1 MWSANNK
8 LKKIYI
14 YHIALTSHWLCQITK
29 PLQFP
34 VTKQRKTCK
43 RCFFLWKMEKEG
55 EQKPK
60 VSYAIGS
67 LRDPVHVSPTLCY
80 SHFHL
85 LHRESALQGCGYRP
99 ANCEKPYTK
108 RKTNRTTTGKL
119 SRSLINPKSAP
130 SWRDT
135 GGKAF
140 PVNRPHSH

>member
-1 MWSANNK
+1 
-8 LKKIYI
+8 
-14 YHIALTSHWLCQITK
+14 
-29 PLQFP
+29 
-34 VTKQRKTCK
+34 
-43 RCFFLWKMEKEG
+43 MEKEG

-119 SRSLINPKSAP
+119 CITFLDKSQKCPQLKGHRRESLS
-130 SWRDT
+130 S
-135 GGKAF
+135 
-140 PVNRPHSH
+140 